1 VVQFLDF
8 TTSDIGM
15 DVAIEQVRVAENCEM
30 ASKTIRD
37 MQIGRVMG
45 VIVLAVRKG
54 NGQMQ
59 FNPPADT
66 AVQGGDYLIVMGKQE
81 NLRVL
86 EGALAGT
93 RAGMR

>member
-1 VVQFLDF
+1 VQFLNF

-30 ASKTIRD
+30 VSKTIRD

-45 VIVLAVRKG
+45 VIVLAIRKRDG
-54 NGQMQ
+54 RMQ

-66 AVQGGDYLIVMGKQE
+66 AVEGGDYLIVMGKQE

-86 EGALAGT
+86 EAALAGS
-93 RAGMR
+93 RAGAR